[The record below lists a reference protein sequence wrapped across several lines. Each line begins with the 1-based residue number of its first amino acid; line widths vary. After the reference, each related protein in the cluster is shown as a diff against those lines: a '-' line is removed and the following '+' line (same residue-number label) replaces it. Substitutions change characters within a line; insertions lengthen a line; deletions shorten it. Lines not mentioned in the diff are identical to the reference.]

1 MFRDLSL
8 HIFHASV
15 AEFDGDC
22 VANFVKRVSWW
33 EGLSYYCQE
42 LFAYVGLDIFA
53 VRWVEPGYF
62 PIPILFVGG
71 FVPCIGVK
79 F

>member
-33 EGLSYYCQE
+33 EGLSYYCQK
-42 LFAYVGLDIFA
+42 LFQIVNQTCFVFCHIK
-53 VRWVEPGYF
+53 VE
-62 PIPILFVGG
+62 
-71 FVPCIGVK
+71 
-79 F
+79 